1 MATLLG
7 RSMSAYTLAC
17 MECGIPEHMVE
28 AVYHYIEHGTPPGGF
43 LTAVL
48 SNDLMDALRRAD
60 DKNIESLPAWGRLLY
75 NHIPP
80 GAYGSRKAVE
90 AWIEGKTKCAIR

>member
-28 AVYHYIEHGTPPGGF
+28 AVYNYLEYGTPPGGF

-90 AWIEGKTKCAIR
+90 AWIEEKIK